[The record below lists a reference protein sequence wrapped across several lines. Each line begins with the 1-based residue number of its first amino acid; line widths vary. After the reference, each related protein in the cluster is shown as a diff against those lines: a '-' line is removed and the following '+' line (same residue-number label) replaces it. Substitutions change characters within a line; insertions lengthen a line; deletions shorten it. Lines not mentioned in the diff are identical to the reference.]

1 MQQNMR
7 TAISRVKRF
16 HPPGDFADHNCL
28 VHNCAMNLTRIRK
41 AKGLTQIDLAEAMG
55 VTQSTVSRMERGDEG
70 CALELFRRA
79 AEVLS
84 VSLGDMFSEDRSEAE
99 AELVSFF
106 RALPSD
112 RQRHWLELAKV
123 ASGLLP

>member
-1 MQQNMR
+1 MPQNMR
-7 TAISRVKRF
+7 TAISRVKHF
-16 HPPGDFADHNCL
+16 HPPGDFADHICM
-28 VHNCAMNLTRIRK
+28 VHSRALNLTRIRK

-70 CALELFRRA
+70 CALELFGRA
-79 AEVLS
+79 ATVLG
-84 VSLGDMFSEDRSEAE
+84 VSLEDMFSEDRSAAE

-106 RALPSD
+106 RSLPSD
-112 RQRHWLELAKV
+112 RQRRWLELAKV